1 MQKTMRGIRGVGD
14 SDDVE
19 VDRVKA
25 HARRAKTK
33 VKPALC
39 KQEAWAD
46 LCLNS

>member
-1 MQKTMRGIRGVGD
+1 MQNTIRGISGVGD

-33 VKPALC
+33 VKPALY
-39 KQEAWAD
+39 KQEGWAD
-46 LCLNS
+46 LSLNF